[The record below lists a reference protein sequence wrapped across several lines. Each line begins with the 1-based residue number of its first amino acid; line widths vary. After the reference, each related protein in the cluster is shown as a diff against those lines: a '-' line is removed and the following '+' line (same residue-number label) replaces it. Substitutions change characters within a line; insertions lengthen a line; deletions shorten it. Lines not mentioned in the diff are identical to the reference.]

1 MPGSGLPSHSPSWML
16 WLSEPCTC
24 PQSSCKGGWETLT
37 PALGIGVCFP
47 PGLIKRGKS
56 LDLEEQFRCWDTK
69 KEEHLFTIA
78 SNNVCQAPGNPGP
91 ILGDVIL
98 ILYNNTFW
106 RSRFSKWPAYDVKK
120 SCVCKRVIQ
129 STCRR
134 TSFNTTEDKYSFH
147 PDILFYLLQNSS
159 QV

>member
-1 MPGSGLPSHSPSWML
+1 MPGSGLPSHNPAWML

-37 PALGIGVCFP
+37 PALGISVCFP
-47 PGLIKRGKS
+47 PGLIKRGQS
-56 LDLEEQFRCWDTK
+56 SDLEEQFRCWDTK
-69 KEEHLFTIA
+69 KEGQLFTIA

-98 ILYNNTFW
+98 ILYNNTFSRW
-106 RSRFSKWPAYDVKK
+106 RFSKWPAYDVKK
-120 SCVCKRVIQ
+120 SCVCKWVIQ
-129 STCRR
+129 STCRP

-147 PDILFYLLQNSS
+147 LDILFYLLQNSS